1 MSRSTENCEPRF
13 FVAGARGGIPARRV
27 AVGIARS
34 VRVNAGAGLIC
45 IVSIVAAAG
54 HGCVQPMETTS
65 ANRPIEEVLK
75 AHTPALMGL
84 AGVVGTAQ
92 GLCEDKPCIK
102 IYVVRK
108 TPELARR
115 IPGSLEGYRV
125 VVEETGEIKA
135 LPGKP
140 R

>member
-1 MSRSTENCEPRF
+1 
-13 FVAGARGGIPARRV
+13 VAGSV
-27 AVGIARS
+27 ARS
-34 VRVNAGAGLIC
+34 IRVNVGAGLIC
-45 IVSIVAAAG
+45 IVGIVAAAG
-54 HGCVQPMETTS
+54 QGGVQPMETTG
-65 ANRPIEEVLK
+65 AKRPIEEVLK

-84 AGVVGTAQ
+84 PGVVGTAQ

-102 IYVVRK
+102 VYVVRK

-115 IPGSLEGYRV
+115 IPGSLEGCRV